1 MQSTEGR
8 ARPRVGLLGNPSDLY
23 GGAVVAFTFEDFLT
37 RVNLEPADSLVL
49 VPGEGAPVPV
59 VDGLNPG
66 DHRAGA
72 ELLAAAVR
80 RFAAAR
86 PELGLGDGAGLR
98 ARLTFSTDVPRQAGL
113 SGSSA
118 IVIAAL
124 RALGRAF
131 DVELDPFLV
140 SELALTAEVEDLGI
154 VAGPQDRVVQAYGG
168 LVGMDFTRERAP
180 ASYERLDQDLLPP
193 LILAWNEAPG
203 RDSGATH
210 HDVYQRWQAGDP
222 EVVAAMEAYPD
233 LVSRGLAAL
242 RAGDRNGLADAVDE
256 NFDRR
261 AALFPISGS
270 DRELVQLGRS
280 MGAGVK
286 FCGSGG
292 SVLVV
297 PRSGTGLEDLERGYR
312 DAGYAVLRP
321 SVTIHGG
328 GSRPAP

>member
-1 MQSTEGR
+1 M
-8 ARPRVGLLGNPSDLY
+8 
-23 GGAVVAFTFEDFLT
+23 AFTFEDFLT
-37 RVNLEPADSLVL
+37 RVKLEPADSLVL
-49 VPGEGAPVPV
+49 VPGEGPPVPV
-59 VDGLNPG
+59 GDCLDPG
-66 DHRAGA
+66 DHGAGA

-80 RFAAAR
+80 RFAGAR

-124 RALGRAF
+124 RALAGAF
-131 DVELDPFLV
+131 EVELDPYLV
-140 SELALTAEVEDLGI
+140 SELALAAEVEDLGI
-154 VAGPQDRVVQAYGG
+154 VAGPQDRVVQAYEG

-180 ASYERLDQDLLPP
+180 SSYERLDPDLLPP

-203 RDSGATH
+203 MDSGATH
-210 HDVYQRWQAGDP
+210 HDVYQRWKAGDSA
-222 EVVAAMEAYPD
+222 VVAAMEEYPD

-242 RAGDRNGLADAVDE
+242 RAGDRNALADLVDE

-261 AALFPISGS
+261 AALFPVSDS

-297 PRSGTGLEDLERGYR
+297 PRSGTALEDVERGYR
-312 DAGYAVLRP
+312 DAGYASLRP
-321 SVTIHGG
+321 SVTVRGS